1 MAASALPHLPAHS
14 FIVIDANIFLY
25 GLSGQS
31 TECRQFL
38 DRALR
43 EEVTGIALFETV
55 NEVTHRLMLAEALS
69 KGLITRGA
77 AQQLRG
83 KFGLIHG
90 LTDYWKS
97 VERLLALNLLFVP
110 VNEPILRG
118 AYAERKAA
126 GLLTNDSMIVSS
138 MREYGVSFLASSDT
152 DFERVAG
159 ITVFKPY
166 DLPSGP

>member
-1 MAASALPHLPAHS
+1 MAALALPQLHAHS

-31 TECRQFL
+31 AECRQFL

-69 KGLITRGA
+69 KGLIARGA

-83 KFGLIHG
+83 KSELIHR
-90 LTDYWKS
+90 LTDYWKNI
-97 VERLLALNLLFVP
+97 ERLLALNLLFVP
-110 VNEPILRG
+110 VNEAILRG

-126 GLLTNDSMIVSS
+126 GILTHDSMIVSS
-138 MREYGVSFLASSDT
+138 MRE
-152 DFERVAG
+152 
-159 ITVFKPY
+159 
-166 DLPSGP
+166 